1 MISYILI
8 LSIPALAIAITIVLI
23 KLSKKLLLY
32 HKLLIAVCVLLVICI
47 YVPAAYRISRLYYK
61 LNTIT
66 VVDHNNIP
74 ASNALV
80 LVKYMS
86 TEFNIAG
93 GSDRTFK
100 VEVIETDSTGVAN
113 LSKTM
118 REIPI
123 MFFPI
128 YCRMDN
134 DPLVM
139 VVKDNYRLT
148 KKRAAQNDVNLNIKL
163 SDKYNDFKVPDS
175 FNYYIND
182 YGSVFFESDLNQ
194 HINNKSYAIVKR
206 HLLSNLL
213 TVTHD
218 ESRGYSAYLERY
230 NDGIKKLEQYDERI
244 K

>member
-8 LSIPALAIAITIVLI
+8 LSIPALAIAITIITI
-23 KLSKKLLLY
+23 KLSKKLRLY

-47 YVPAAYRISRLYYK
+47 YVPAAYRISGLYYK

-66 VVDHNNIP
+66 VVDKNNIP
-74 ASNALV
+74 VSNALV
-80 LVKYMS
+80 MVEYRS

-100 VEVIETDSTGVAN
+100 VEVIETDSAGVAN

-118 REIPI
+118 REIPM

-139 VVKDNYRLT
+139 VVKDNYRLV
-148 KKRAAQNDVNLNIKL
+148 KRRAARNDVSLNIKL
-163 SDKYNDFKVPDS
+163 SDKYNDLKVPNS
-175 FNYYIND
+175 FNYYINE
-182 YGSVFFESDLNQ
+182 YGSVFFEFDLNQ
-194 HINNKSYAIVKR
+194 HINSKSYAIIKR
-206 HLLSNLL
+206 HLLSNLS

-230 NDGIKKLEQYDERI
+230 NDGIKKLEQYKERI